1 MGIHKMDVTEQFKNE
16 MKDNKNNDYN
26 LLILIKQHMK
36 NGELQLENLSSKQ
49 RSYLH
54 KFAQKYKLDHYSI
67 GHYNNR
73 ILVIKDNSHLYFN
86 ATYGN
91 PPFSTSQSN
100 QPYKFQK
107 VIDKY
112 SNMKKTCDQY
122 SESDEYDYDYDYN
135 EKQSNSTVVEDNHN
149 WSETDE
155 DEEYEEEP
163 EYENEDEDDDSEGE
177 TENDTGDETEDEND
191 SSEAS
196 CSNYRKKCELSAG
209 EKLLYMTNLINIGLS
224 VIILAKISG

>member
-1 MGIHKMDVTEQFKNE
+1 MDVTEQFKNE

-67 GHYNNR
+67 GHYNSR

-122 SESDEYDYDYDYN
+122 SESDEYDYDYN
-135 EKQSNSTVVEDNHN
+135 EKQYNSTVVEDNHN

-155 DEEYEEEP
+155 EYEEEP
-163 EYENEDEDDDSEGE
+163 KSEGE
-177 TENDTGDETEDEND
+177 SENDSGDETEEENDSGDETEEEND

-196 CSNYRKKCELSAG
+196 YCNYKKKCELSVG